1 LKQGPRACT
10 SGLTKQATFMAH
22 AYAKT
27 ARELSEP
34 PQQDVLT
41 DLTGTWRPD

>member
-27 ARELSEP
+27 ARELFDGPRIDP
-34 PQQDVLT
+34 PK
-41 DLTGTWRPD
+41 